1 MIGNDVIDIRT
12 TRQESNWK
20 RKGFLQKL
28 FTEKECQ
35 FILEGDDPEFLFWL
49 IWSAKE
55 SAYKI
60 IHRNHQ
66 KMFFSPKQF
75 EFLEDHF
82 SNENGITGRIK
93 FEESFFDFKSE
104 FDGNCIHTT
113 AIQSG
118 HLINYISEIF
128 PIVPTNYQTQRAGVR
143 TSLINWFSENMDST
157 QPIEVRKDE
166 LGIPNVYESGVKS
179 ACFLSLAH
187 HGGYGGFAITF
198 E

>member
-1 MIGNDVIDIRT
+1 MIGNDVIDISA

-35 FILEGDDPEFLFWL
+35 FILEGDDPEFLVWL

-93 FEESFFDFKSE
+93 FGESCFDFKSKIE
-104 FDGNCIHTT
+104 RDCIHTT
-113 AIQSG
+113 AIPSG
-118 HLINYISEIF
+118 HSIKYVSEIF

-143 TSLINWFSENMDST
+143 TALINWLAESMDST
-157 QPIEVRKDE
+157 QSIEVRKDDF
-166 LGIPNVYESGVKS
+166 GIPYLYESGVKS
-179 ACFLSLAH
+179 ACCLSLAH

>member
-1 MIGNDVIDIRT
+1 MIGNDVIDIGT

-28 FTEKECQ
+28 FTDKECQ
-35 FILEGDDPEFLFWL
+35 FILEGDDPEFFVWL

-60 IHRNHQ
+60 VHRSQQ
-66 KMFFSPKQF
+66 KMFFSPKKF
-75 EFLEDHF
+75 EFIEDHF

-93 FEESFFDFKSE
+93 FEESFFDFKSKVE
-104 FDGNCIHTT
+104 GDSIHTT
-113 AIQSG
+113 AIPSG

-128 PIVPTNYQTQRAGVR
+128 SISRTNYQTQRAGVR
-143 TSLINWFSENMDST
+143 TALINWFGGNRDSV
-157 QPIEVRKDE
+157 QSIEIRKDE
-166 LGIPNVYESGVKS
+166 LGIPYVYESGVKS
-179 ACFLSLAH
+179 ACLLSLAH